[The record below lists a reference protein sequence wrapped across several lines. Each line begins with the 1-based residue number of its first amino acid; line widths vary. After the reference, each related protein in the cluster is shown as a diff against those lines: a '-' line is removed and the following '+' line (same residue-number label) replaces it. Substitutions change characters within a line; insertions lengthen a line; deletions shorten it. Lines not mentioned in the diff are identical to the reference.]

1 MKPQKS
7 TFKAYA
13 QQNNFLPIKH
23 YAGGG
28 KSGRFLGGLPILQRY
43 RVASF
48 GDILNEHHVV
58 ETSPKRRASNKSKGL
73 NVKLLL
79 TPAPIRIYEEL
90 SDRRQVLCTQNY
102 H

>member
-23 YAGGG
+23 YTGGG

-43 RVASF
+43 RVAF
-48 GDILNEHHVV
+48 WGNIINEWHVV
-58 ETSPKRRASNKSKGL
+58 KTPKKG
-73 NVKLLL
+73 
-79 TPAPIRIYEEL
+79 A
-90 SDRRQVLCTQNY
+90 QVTKAKV
-102 H
+102 